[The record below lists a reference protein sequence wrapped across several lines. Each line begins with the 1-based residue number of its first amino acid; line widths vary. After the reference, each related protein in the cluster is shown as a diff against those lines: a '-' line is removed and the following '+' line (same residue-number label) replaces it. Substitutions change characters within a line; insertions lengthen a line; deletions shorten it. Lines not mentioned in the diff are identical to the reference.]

1 MLLNM
6 MRAVKVA
13 VIIILPIAILF
24 GLGLLLSRPSNDDV
38 QEPASIARGESKSD
52 NDGGDVTVM
61 ADFVERSGKLVFN
74 VYIDTHTVDLSYFNP
89 RGQVSLEGNDGAM
102 VAPERAES
110 SGSEHHLEFTLY
122 FPKVEGS
129 VRLVVRDLAGVPRR
143 EIIWPR

>member
-1 MLLNM
+1 MARPTL
-6 MRAVKVA
+6 V
-13 VIIILPIAILF
+13 VIIVFLLTVILF
-24 GLGLLLSRPSNDDV
+24 GIGLLMSRSSGQVPLGS
-38 QEPASIARGESKSD
+38 ASIIRGESKSD
-52 NDGGDVTVM
+52 NGEGDVTVM

-74 VYIDTHTVDLSYFNP
+74 VYIDTHTVDLSSFNP
-89 RGQVSLEGNDGAM
+89 SGQISLEGDDGAM